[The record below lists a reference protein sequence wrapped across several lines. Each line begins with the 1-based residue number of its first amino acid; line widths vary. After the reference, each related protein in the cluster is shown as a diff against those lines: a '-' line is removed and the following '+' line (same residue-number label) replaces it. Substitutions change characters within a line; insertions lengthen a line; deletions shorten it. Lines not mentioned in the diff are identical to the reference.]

1 MRTSLRSSHLLT
13 AALIA
18 VSACHHAPAASP
30 DDVSNPSF
38 QGRIYVQVI
47 NRNVLDVEIYV
58 RHGGQ
63 QNRVGLAT
71 AQTTTEFR
79 IPISQLGAGAEYQ
92 LIGDPIGARINVYTE
107 TMHARANDVVVW
119 SLEDSFSRSTVT
131 VH

>member
-1 MRTSLRSSHLLT
+1 MFRSAHVLT
-13 AALIA
+13 AAVIA
-18 VSACHHAPAASP
+18 LSACHHTPAAAA

-71 AQTTTEFR
+71 AATTTEFR
-79 IPISQLGAGAEYQ
+79 IPISQLGAGSEYQ

-107 TMHARANDVVVW
+107 IMHARPNDVVVW

>member
-1 MRTSLRSSHLLT
+1 MLRSAHLLT
-13 AALIA
+13 AAIFA
-18 VSACHHAPAASP
+18 ASACHHTPAAAP

-71 AQTTTEFR
+71 ASNTTEFR
-79 IPISQLGAGAEYQ
+79 IPISQLGAGSEYQ

-107 TMHARANDVVVW
+107 ILHARPNDVVIW